1 MIDKYLHE
9 VEANTKK
16 LDRIADDL
24 TEALRKIKADNMK
37 RQQKY
42 HEIDVRVNEALA
54 KSRELLKE
62 LRGE

>member
-1 MIDKYLHE
+1 MLDKYLHE
-9 VEANTKK
+9 IEANTKK
-16 LDRIADDL
+16 LDKLADDI
-24 TEALRKIKADNMK
+24 TEGLRKVKADNMK

-42 HEIDVRVNEALA
+42 HEIDARVNEALA